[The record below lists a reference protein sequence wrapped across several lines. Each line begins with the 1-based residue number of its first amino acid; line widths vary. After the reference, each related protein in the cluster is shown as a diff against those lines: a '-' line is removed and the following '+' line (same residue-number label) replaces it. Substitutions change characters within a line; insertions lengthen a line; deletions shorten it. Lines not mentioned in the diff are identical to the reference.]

1 MEETKLKSFIEKLSL
16 KQLDD
21 DERKNDVFSA
31 SSLSRKEELFLLNEL
46 QNRIN
51 IRRAILTK
59 TTPEQEEIIRLF
71 RPRSDTTI
79 KDYILRK
86 REE

>member
-16 KQLDD
+16 KQLD
-21 DERKNDVFSA
+21 
-31 SSLSRKEELFLLNEL
+31 EL

-79 KDYILRK
+79 KDCKLRK
-86 REE
+86 REI

>member
-1 MEETKLKSFIEKLSL
+1 MEENKLMGSIEKLSL

-21 DERKNDVFSA
+21 
-31 SSLSRKEELFLLNEL
+31 L

-51 IRRAILTK
+51 IRRAELTK

-79 KDYILRK
+79 HD
-86 REE
+86 

>member
-51 IRRAILTK
+51 IRRAILSK

-79 KDYILRK
+79 QDYILRK
-86 REE
+86 RED

>member
-21 DERKNDVFSA
+21 
-31 SSLSRKEELFLLNEL
+31 L

-51 IRRAILTK
+51 IRRAILIK

-79 KDYILRK
+79 KDYILRR
-86 REE
+86 RED

>member
-1 MEETKLKSFIEKLSL
+1 MEETKLKSFIDKLSL

-21 DERKNDVFSA
+21 
-31 SSLSRKEELFLLNEL
+31 L

-51 IRRAILTK
+51 IRRAELVK

-79 KDYILRK
+79 QDYILRK
-86 REE
+86 REN

>member
-16 KQLDD
+16 KQLD
-21 DERKNDVFSA
+21 
-31 SSLSRKEELFLLNEL
+31 EL

-59 TTPEQEEIIRLF
+59 TNPEQEEIIRLF
-71 RPRSDTTI
+71 RPRYELNDKLEI
-79 KDYILRK
+79 VK
-86 REE
+86 

>member
-86 REE
+86 RED